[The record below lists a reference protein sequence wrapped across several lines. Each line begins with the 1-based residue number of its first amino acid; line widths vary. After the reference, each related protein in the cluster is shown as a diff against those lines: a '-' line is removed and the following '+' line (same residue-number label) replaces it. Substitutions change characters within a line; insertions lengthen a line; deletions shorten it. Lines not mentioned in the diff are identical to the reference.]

1 MNEMEYG
8 KAFTYPQQD
17 EKWLVKWLIMSFAP
31 LIPIAGG
38 FLTLGYSIEIARRV
52 IKGETPTL
60 PEWSDF
66 GDFLKKGFMAFVVGL
81 VYVLPIIIV
90 AICSAVPQVALAS
103 LDDGSGTMT
112 TLGGVIGVCF
122 GCLAA
127 ILGLAVGLLLPA
139 ALGKLAVTGEIGPA
153 LRVGEVF
160 ALVRSKPAVFL
171 IILLISGLA
180 TSVLMSVGSIVC
192 GVGAFAGAGY
202 AQLATAHLWGQAY
215 RAASPGS
222 GAA

>member
-31 LIPIAGG
+31 LIPVVGG
-38 FLTLGYSIEIARRV
+38 FLTLGYSVEIARRV
-52 IKGETPTL
+52 IKDETPTL

-66 GDFLKKGFMAFVVGL
+66 GDFLKKGFMAFVVAL
-81 VYVLPIIIV
+81 VYVLPILIV
-90 AICSAVPQVALAS
+90 AVCSALPQVALTS
-103 LDDGSGTMT
+103 MDDGSGTMAT
-112 TLGGVIGVCF
+112 IGGIIGACF

-127 ILGLAVGLLLPA
+127 ILGIAVGLLLPA
-139 ALGKLAVTGEIGPA
+139 ALGKFAVSGEIGPA

-160 ALVRSKPAVFL
+160 ALVRAKPAVFL
-171 IILLISGLA
+171 IVLLISSFAASIL
-180 TSVLMSVGSIVC
+180 SSVGAILC

-215 RAASPGS
+215 RVASTET